1 MKKYRERQAKK
12 IFAGIDFK
20 VQSSIN
26 AYITLWA
33 EAKMVNDETR
43 ATEWDG
49 RTAGTLDCLHDLK
62 ILSIQE
68 TLLVREYTISQ
79 MWDKL
84 ENMRN
89 GAA

>member
-20 VQSSIN
+20 VQSSIDV
-26 AYITLWA
+26 YITLWA
-33 EAKMVNDETR
+33 KAKKSQNEIK
-43 ATEWDG
+43 AAEWDG
-49 RTAGTLDCLHDLK
+49 MIVGTLDCLHDLK

-79 MWDKL
+79 EWEKL

>member
-12 IFAGIDFK
+12 IYAGIDWK
-20 VQSSIN
+20 VQNSIN

-33 EAKMVNDETR
+33 ESKKSKNEIKA
-43 ATEWDG
+43 AEWDG
-49 RTAGTLDCLHDLK
+49 MIVGTLDCLHDLK

-79 MWDKL
+79 MCDKL